1 MNATAL
7 RIALQDAASTRAL
20 GRALSQAVQGGLAI
34 CLRGALG
41 AGKTTLCQGFIE
53 DRTGIPFA
61 PSPTFTLLQAYP
73 GGLYHLDL
81 YRLEATDLQE
91 FGIEEIMAPD
101 AVLLVE
107 WPERAEPALPDDRL
121 EVRLRGDGLS
131 RNAEL
136 TARGAAAEAALRR
149 LRWPA

>member
-1 MNATAL
+1 MRLIELAGPEAT
-7 RIALQDAASTRAL
+7 RSL
-20 GRALSQAVQGGLAI
+20 GRALADALDAGLCI
-34 CLRGALG
+34 LLRGELG

-53 DRTGIPFA
+53 ARTGIAYA

-81 YRLEATDLQE
+81 YRLARADLRE
-91 FGIEEIMAPD
+91 FDLEDILAPD

-107 WPERAEPALPDDRL
+107 WPERAEGDWPPDRL
-121 EVRLRGDGLS
+121 EIRLAGEGEHRQAALEAYGQ
-131 RNAEL
+131 
-136 TARGAAAEAALRR
+136 AAEELLRR